1 MPIEKKLI
9 YFGILGLF
17 IISIIF
23 TQPAFAIE
31 PECEWELREN
41 NSVRVDQISY
51 DDNHKTFTNIQNPQS
66 RLVELDCTLSDAISL
81 QDKLIDFEFQ
91 IKSSRNFETQLSLYD
106 ISGEKIFSSPQIMN
120 WYDISHDQKA
130 HIVLDPGDFGLDSSS
145 VSDREEGKNRKINN
159 LKLSLSSNNYESITL
174 SNSKIKTVEDFPKF
188 KLRDNLPIQSTIP
201 AFLGLILIS
210 FPLGFVLL
218 SSSNFLKDA
227 NFFVKIPWF
236 LGFGFCVY
244 LIIIYLVSHIWISFE
259 VVLGYLVLEFGILF
273 FYLKRNKSFF
283 SNLQIHESKNA
294 IIFFAIILVISGTL
308 AVNYIDAIG
317 WPTGIWDSRIHVATI
332 SISMENNQIDYG
344 KSLLPVSDMPGWSG
358 FEVNETVLGY
368 PRGSH
373 VAAAGVA
380 FLTGT
385 LPAVSME
392 STFAFII
399 FLIPVM
405 LASIVYKFSKSIFFS
420 SIMFLIVYWVPNR
433 FPGDIMLG
441 KIISSNFAASA
452 GIIVALTCFMIFIAY
467 FEKGNRKKLFF
478 YFGLSIFALIITYYG
493 YVFLPIIIGIIGF
506 LIYYMKDRMKR
517 KIIFLVLIAAFI
529 SMPLWSSALLESM
542 SLQQVIPYV
551 YSKFRSNCA
560 FNPVC
565 EIFPLWIST
574 GFGIVSAAILFF
586 SNRYRA
592 FSIVVFGVSFVHLI
606 AITQDLALNYG
617 FFYKALRSV
626 GLMLLLS
633 VAMNLVMLHFL
644 SKLVPLKPSRFY
656 SKLIKNPISKIAI
669 LGILV
674 VVLFPGLQI
683 FEDRVEIL
691 YDTNFSR
698 KTGSIIDAF
707 PGGNERNLQFWL
719 YENAQPNDLILN
731 EMSNAA
737 QWFIGFRA
745 QNLVNG
751 HQQEAVIS
759 TSFNPQTK
767 KWESEYEGSKRALRA
782 NEILKHPW
790 DYEKIDQII
799 DELDIRYIYISERER
814 YEFRCFSLETKGYAP
829 SEGCYPYADNWPW
842 KGYSGNSRIAMY
854 ENNPNLELVLRNGN
868 SAVFKVL

>member
-1 MPIEKKLI
+1 
-9 YFGILGLF
+9 
-17 IISIIF
+17 
-23 TQPAFAIE
+23 
-31 PECEWELREN
+31 
-41 NSVRVDQISY
+41 
-51 DDNHKTFTNIQNPQS
+51 
-66 RLVELDCTLSDAISL
+66 LDCKLSDPISL
-81 QDKLIDFEFQ
+81 QKKLVDFEFL
-91 IKSSRNFETQLSLYD
+91 IKSPRNFEIQLSLMD
-106 ISGEKIFSSPQIMN
+106 ISGNTIFTSPQIMN
-120 WYDISHDQKA
+120 WYDISQDQRA
-130 HIVLDPGDFGLDSSS
+130 HIVLDPGDFGLESSS
-145 VSDREEGKNRKINN
+145 VSDRAEAKNIKINN
-159 LKLSLSSNNYESITL
+159 LKLSLSPNNYESITL
-174 SNSKIKTVEDFPKF
+174 SNSKIKTLEDFPNFKF
-188 KLRDNLPIQSTIP
+188 EDNLPIQSTIP

-236 LGFGFCVY
+236 LGFGFCMY
-244 LIIIYLVSHIWISFE
+244 MIIIYLVSHIWISFE

-283 SNLQIHESKNA
+283 NNFKINESKNT
-294 IIFFAIILVISGTL
+294 IIFFAIILVISASL

-392 STFAFII
+392 STLAFII

-405 LASIVYKFSKSIFFS
+405 LASLVYKFSKSIFFS
-420 SIMFLIVYWVPNR
+420 SIMFLITYWVPNR

-441 KIISSNFAASA
+441 KIVSSNFAASA

-467 FEKGNRKKLFF
+467 FDKGNRKKLFF
-478 YFGLSIFALIITYYG
+478 FYGLSIFALTISYYG

-506 LIYYMKDRMKR
+506 LIYFIKDRMKR

-529 SMPLWSSALLESM
+529 SMPLWSSSLLESM
-542 SLQQVIPYV
+542 DLQQVVPYV
-551 YSKFRSNCA
+551 YSKFRANCA

-574 GFGIVSAAILFF
+574 GFGIASAAILFF

-617 FFYKALRSV
+617 FFYKSLRSV

-656 SKLIKNPISKIAI
+656 SKFIKNPLSKIVI

-691 YDTNFSR
+691 SDWNFSR

-707 PGGNERNLQFWL
+707 PGGNERNLQYWL
-719 YENAQPNDLILN
+719 YENSQQNDLILN
-731 EMSNAA
+731 ELSNAA
-737 QWFIGFRA
+737 QWYIGFRA

-751 HQQEAVIS
+751 HQQDAVIS
-759 TSFNPQTK
+759 KSYNYETK
-767 KWESEYEGSKRALRA
+767 KWESEYEGSKRVLRA

-790 DYEKIDQII
+790 DYEKIEEII
-799 DELDIRYIYISERER
+799 DELDIKYVYISERKR
-814 YEFRCFSLETKGYAP
+814 YEFRCFSLETKGYEAV
-829 SEGCYPYADNWPW
+829 EGCYPNAENWPW

-854 ENNPNLELVLRNGN
+854 ENNPNLELILRNGN